1 MNENNL
7 IFVAICNMTANQRK
21 ALARIIKYP
30 MQKFGS
36 ESVEYPN
43 CTDWESSDAAIT
55 VINFVDKV
63 INDRSEVEKQIE
75 NLIDKVISS
84 TSLANDTLDIN
95 NKYINSSPTYKLFL
109 RAAVDGVDILSAMST
124 YERKYLSNNIKDYLK
139 NKDLNKWI
147 MVDSFME
154 SDNCTDYIE
163 AFIKCNRFSE
173 SYVYKTIDLM
183 YNSNTSMI
191 FHSNDEYKSVKEKI
205 KEQSDDRTV
214 RDYMVSLS
222 QVYGDIYDK
231 IMADTSEYS
240 AEYMEETSVET
251 GDEFAEFD
259 DFGDF
264 FDSVVSD
271 DEYKRKLEDY
281 KLSEIDMKIMHL
293 CTVLLIYYR
302 IEDSREKDS
311 KEKDSITANQ
321 YNSIL
326 ELDGDYSVLS
336 LPRFRTLEK
345 IFGTKIPKA
354 FSNIDFSDIW
364 EFTNERAESLA
375 KSIAELYPNEVLNSE
390 NYKVW
395 LLNYTASFVG
405 FYSRLKLLMM
415 FLDMKKYDKDVIY
428 DNLEAEIVD
437 TNDEWLLTVTHSI
450 NANVFMQD
458 NVAYNI
464 NPKMIATLAKA
475 NLLEKSL
482 STISKEFL
490 CSTIG
495 VDASSANDSV
505 LTYAILANV
514 IGGNIRSNKNGE
526 VANGEIIKE
535 VYIAYMRYIF
545 AYEYGLNALQGLY
558 GIRTDSM
565 DNVFYD
571 RIDADDLE
579 KIILEHKDKLWEHY
593 DTNNKIVKILNG
605 LASEELTNEE
615 IDKYKDVLLRL
626 MPLVVVSSNG
636 FGCFN
641 GIDTFCIETI
651 YCASDTDGALGE
663 LIEKHKKSFSEYH
676 NEITQLFKR
685 KLMNDIINS
694 TNGNVEDFLG
704 DLTTPRGKHKSGETS
719 ANVVRLVME
728 LFLKNKNIDTEKIL
742 ENFEKIYNIYLHDYE
757 LLNMTL
763 VKSELE
769 LETIAVINRLAA
781 TIRDKSENTIQSP
794 TTSDEYVDESAEEAQ
809 KTIMISYL
817 NSEFET
823 VRKFI
828 GPFFANEEEA
838 YESFKAMLD
847 ECRCTRRKYTEG
859 YYEILESAHIWDDL
873 HNKDIEIPEN
883 IKKTVERLKFR
894 FEKNEDNKDM
904 TIRAW
909 TEE

>member
-30 MQKFGS
+30 MEKFGS
-36 ESVEYPN
+36 DSVEYPN
-43 CTDWESSDAAIT
+43 CADWESSDAAIA
-55 VINFVDKV
+55 VINFVDKI

-109 RAAVDGVDILSAMST
+109 RAAVADVDILSVMST
-124 YERKYLSNNIKDYLK
+124 YERKYLSNNIKEYLK
-139 NKDLNKWI
+139 NQDVNKWI

-173 SYVYKTIDLM
+173 SYIYKTIDLM

-214 RDYMVSLS
+214 RDYMISIS

-231 IMADTSEYS
+231 ILADTSEYS
-240 AEYMEETSVET
+240 ADYMEETSVET
-251 GDEFAEFD
+251 DNEFAGFD

-281 KLSEIDMKIMHL
+281 KLSELDMKIMHL
-293 CTVLLIYYR
+293 YTVLMLYYKT
-302 IEDSREKDS
+302 EDSRG
-311 KEKDSITANQ
+311 KEPITDNP

-326 ELDGDYSVLS
+326 ELSGGYSVLS
-336 LPRFRTLEK
+336 LPRIKTLNK

-354 FSNIDFSDIW
+354 FSNVDFSDIW

-375 KSIAELYPNEVLNSE
+375 KSIAELYPTAVLNSE
-390 NYKVW
+390 DYKVW
-395 LLNYTASFVG
+395 LLNYNTSFVG

-428 DNLEAEIVD
+428 NNLEAEIVD
-437 TNDEWLLTVTHSI
+437 TNDEWLLGLTNAI
-450 NANVFMQD
+450 NANLFMQD

-464 NPKMIATLAKA
+464 NSKMIATLVKA
-475 NLLEKSL
+475 GLLEKSL

-490 CSTIG
+490 CNTIG
-495 VDASSANDSV
+495 VDVSSANDSV
-505 LTYAILANV
+505 LTYAILANI
-514 IGGNIRSNKNGE
+514 IGGNIGSNK
-526 VANGEIIKE
+526 NGEIIKE
-535 VYIAYMRYIF
+535 VFIAYIKYILT
-545 AYEYGLNALQGLY
+545 YEYGLNTLQGLY
-558 GIRTDSM
+558 SIRTDSM
-565 DNVFYD
+565 DNIFYD

-579 KIILEHKDKLWEHY
+579 KIIIEHKDKLWEHY

-605 LASEELTNEE
+605 LAGEELTNEE
-615 IDKYKDVLLRL
+615 LEKYKDVLLRL
-626 MPLVVVSSNG
+626 MPLVVVSSSEL
-636 FGCFN
+636 GCFN
-641 GIDTFCIETI
+641 GIDTLCIETI
-651 YCASDTDGALGE
+651 DCASDTDGNLGE

-704 DLTTPRGKHKSGETS
+704 KLTIPSGSHKNEETS
-719 ANVVRLVME
+719 TNVVRLVME

-742 ENFEKIYNIYLHDYE
+742 ENFEKIYDIYLHDYE
-757 LLNMTL
+757 LLNTTL

-769 LETIAVINRLAA
+769 LETISVINKLAA
-781 TIRDKSENTIQSP
+781 TIRDKSENTIQNP
-794 TTSDEYVDESAEEAQ
+794 ITSDEYVDESTEDSQ

>member
-30 MQKFGS
+30 IEKFGS
-36 ESVEYPN
+36 DSVEYPN
-43 CTDWESSDAAIT
+43 CDDWESSDAAIA

-109 RAAVDGVDILSAMST
+109 RAAVAGADILSVMST
-124 YERKYLSNNIKDYLK
+124 YERKYLSNNIKEYLK
-139 NKDLNKWI
+139 NQDVNKWI

-154 SDNCTDYIE
+154 SDNCADYIE

-173 SYVYKTIDLM
+173 SYIYKTIDLM

-251 GDEFAEFD
+251 DDEFAGFD

-281 KLSEIDMKIMHL
+281 KLSELDMKIMHL
-293 CTVLLIYYR
+293 YTVLMLYYKT
-302 IEDSREKDS
+302 EDSRG
-311 KEKDSITANQ
+311 KEQTTDNP

-326 ELDGDYSVLS
+326 ELSGKYSVLS
-336 LPRFRTLEK
+336 LPRVKTLNK

-354 FSNIDFSDIW
+354 FSNVDFSDIW

-375 KSIAELYPNEVLNSE
+375 KSIAELYPNAVLNSE
-390 NYKVW
+390 DYKVW
-395 LLNYTASFVG
+395 LLNYNISFVG
-405 FYSRLKLLMM
+405 LYSRLKLLMM

-428 DNLEAEIVD
+428 NNLEAEIVD
-437 TNDEWLLTVTHSI
+437 TNDEWLIGLANAI
-450 NANVFMQD
+450 NANLFMQD
-458 NVAYNI
+458 NVEYSI
-464 NPKMIATLAKA
+464 NSKMIATLVKA

-490 CSTIG
+490 CNTIG
-495 VDASSANDSV
+495 VDVSSADDSV
-505 LTYAILANV
+505 LTYAILANI
-514 IGGNIRSNKNGE
+514 IGGNIGSNKN
-526 VANGEIIKE
+526 AEIIKE
-535 VYIAYMRYIF
+535 IFIAYIRYIF
-545 AYEYGLNALQGLY
+545 TYEYGLNTLQGLY
-558 GIRTDSM
+558 GIRTDAT
-565 DNVFYD
+565 DNIFYD

-605 LASEELTNEE
+605 LAGEELTNEE
-615 IDKYKDVLLRL
+615 LDKYKDVLLRL
-626 MPLVVVSSNG
+626 MPLVVVSSSE

-641 GIDTFCIETI
+641 GIDTLCIETI
-651 YCASDTDGALGE
+651 NCASDTDGNLGE

-694 TNGNVEDFLG
+694 TNGNVEGFLG
-704 DLTTPRGKHKSGETS
+704 DLTIPRGSHKNEDTS
-719 ANVVRLVME
+719 TNVVRLVIE

-742 ENFEKIYNIYLHDYE
+742 ENFEKIYSIYSHDYE
-757 LLNMTL
+757 LLNTTL

-769 LETIAVINRLAA
+769 IETIEVINKLAA
-781 TIRDKSENTIQSP
+781 TIRDKSENTIQNP
-794 TTSDEYVDESAEEAQ
+794 ITSDEYVDESAEESQ

-847 ECRCTRRKYTEG
+847 ECRCTCRKYTEG

-894 FEKNEDNKDM
+894 FEKNDDNKDM